1 MEWDGKIEKRIKIWK
16 NADSMAKFE
25 TVTWLWNR
33 LNSRHCT
40 TVYMRKTCNMKQ
52 RACQSLILART
63 VDSNCS
69 ENPSLDSDFRGKPEQ
84 VVISLF
90 DGAVFEE
97 RTGIK
102 LPQHTPTM
110 TASII

>member
-1 MEWDGKIEKRIKIWK
+1 
-16 NADSMAKFE
+16 
-25 TVTWLWNR
+25 
-33 LNSRHCT
+33 
-40 TVYMRKTCNMKQ
+40 MRKTCNMNQ

-69 ENPSLDSDFRGKPEQ
+69 ENPSLDSGFRGKLEQ

-110 TASII
+110 TASFI